1 MARDFLRIKA
11 RELTLFISICA
22 TSVFAQDDST
32 ATSAR
37 KSVIL
42 APESPDAKTVAM
54 HTWHYA
60 ALAAHVY
67 DLEFKSVS
75 DSSNALASPWLK
87 RELKQ
92 PGNEIAKDTYSD
104 WDAIEVLK
112 RSVGEC
118 SSLSQ
123 STSSSAPDYCAN
135 AKILENVLG
144 NLATDERPRETTFI
158 DASPNDADDCDL
170 KKNRHPRVP
179 ITRAKLEFG
188 WEPVPEFI
196 FKPNAR
202 GWRIFVPEF
211 ELEVWRRPI
220 LPPTHA
226 EVTSQDSVQ
235 YFEYAISFRGTAG
248 SGGWLSN
255 FRVLTALTPFVW
267 DQYRQSTVAAQELIN
282 RIYAVHALADFA
294 MKRKPS
300 KIYITTVGHSLGG
313 AMAQHVYFQL
323 PQISKAVAFN
333 SSPFNGASLVKLEDR
348 ELVFN
353 KEDRVK
359 DQRVLPAPFKPATPI
374 VAIFEQGEILSLVSK
389 CVSGPIWGAEG
400 GPKVDCFGLNL
411 SSGNIF
417 SQHSMAQ
424 FACKLSLL
432 SRGIPTR

>member
-1 MARDFLRIKA
+1 MASDFLRIKA
-11 RELTLFISICA
+11 REFALLLSICA
-22 TSVFAQDDST
+22 TSALAHTDQASST
-32 ATSAR
+32 TR

-42 APESPDAKTVAM
+42 APESLDAKTVAM

-75 DSSNALASPWLK
+75 DSSNALASPWIR

-92 PGNEIAKDTYSD
+92 PGNEAVKDIYSD
-104 WDAIEVLK
+104 WDALEVLK
-112 RSVGEC
+112 RSVAEC
-118 SSLSQ
+118 SLSEV

-135 AKILENVLG
+135 AKILEKVLG
-144 NLATDERPRETTFI
+144 NLASAERPRETTFI
-158 DASPNDADDCDL
+158 DALPNEADDCAL
-170 KKNRHPRVP
+170 KKSSPPRVP
-179 ITRAKLEFG
+179 VTRAKLDFG

-220 LPPTHA
+220 LAPTSA
-226 EVTSQDSVQ
+226 EIAGKESVQ
-235 YFEYAISFRGTAG
+235 HFEYAITFRGTAG

-267 DQYRQSTVAAQELIN
+267 DQYRQSIVATQELTN

-348 ELVFN
+348 DLVF
-353 KEDRVK
+353 KSEGRVK
-359 DQRVLPAPFKPATPI
+359 DQRVLPSPFKAATPI
-374 VAIFEQGEILSLVSK
+374 VAIFEQGEVLSLVSK
-389 CVSGPIWGAEG
+389 CVSGPIWGDEG
-400 GPKVDCFGLNL
+400 GPNVDCFGLNL

-417 SQHSMAQ
+417 NQHSMAQ

-432 SRGIPTR
+432 SRGIETR